1 MPTPSETSELLT
13 SLRGRAA
20 AGRWDEVRRALVERG
35 EEVVLAEPELTTL
48 RAEAELR
55 TGHPRQAR
63 GWLERALPRLQA
75 SGDRAALRKAVNYLG
90 VADVELGA
98 LDDATRVF
106 SRALALAR
114 IDGDDLLAARA
125 TNNLGAIS
133 NIRGERAQALSMYQL
148 AIPAYQR
155 LGHTVG
161 LAESFHNMAVTYRHL
176 GQLGLADEYEQ
187 RAIMHARDAGN
198 RPLLATGM
206 LGRAEISLLRNDAEL
221 AEAGARRAAA
231 EFAALPDPL
240 READALRVAA
250 AAALRRG
257 GLVDARLAVERAI
270 SLSREHGNAL
280 NEAEA
285 LAVRAQIR
293 AASDARAEARAD
305 VRAALEI
312 FSRLGAGVEYEQL
325 AAWEVKV
332 LGDEA

>member
-1 MPTPSETSELLT
+1 MTSFSETTALLT
-13 SLRGRAA
+13 TLRGHAA
-20 AGRWDEVRRALVERG
+20 AGGWEAVRRELTERTDELV
-35 EEVVLAEPELTTL
+35 LSEPELTTL

-98 LDDATRVF
+98 LDDATQVF
-106 SRALALAR
+106 FRALELAR
-114 IDGDDLLAARA
+114 VDGDDLLTARA

-133 NIRGERAQALSMYQL
+133 NIRGERSQALSMYQL

-161 LAESFHNMAVTYRHL
+161 LAESYHNMAVTYRHL
-176 GQLGLADEYEQ
+176 GQVSLADEYEQ
-187 RAIMHARDAGN
+187 RAITHARDAGN
-198 RPLLATGM
+198 RALVAIGM
-206 LGRAEISLLRNDAEL
+206 LGRAEISLLAKDFEL

-231 EFAALPDPL
+231 EFQALPDPL

-257 GLVDARLAVERAI
+257 SLVDARIAVERAI

-280 NEAEA
+280 NEGEA

-293 AASDARAEARAD
+293 AASNSRVEARTD
-305 VRAALEI
+305 VRLALAI
-312 FSRLGAGVEYEQL
+312 FSRLGATMEYEQL
-325 AAWEVKV
+325 VAWEVET
-332 LGDEA
+332 LGRE